1 MLPVLEEGMKRVSNA
16 ARPSR
21 ASSLSAKTKQRKA
34 IIAKKNKQMEKD
46 GIFKVV
52 SLASKILATLTVT
65 LMAHCNS
72 VSNSIPTGRLIQMI
86 EMSHCFIILDF
97 YIVLRYV

>member
-1 MLPVLEEGMKRVSNA
+1 MQEEYLSLMLPVLEEGMKRVSNA

-65 LMAHCNS
+65 LSAHC
-72 VSNSIPTGRLIQMI
+72 SIQFLSATQSPQEG
-86 EMSHCFIILDF
+86 CF
-97 YIVLRYV
+97 R